1 MKKGVMLMDDMDG
14 LISTAIRTTAARD
27 NRTMRSIC
35 KGIGFKPTKF
45 YDRLS
50 GRTPWN
56 THEIDAVAKE
66 LGLADGWALIGL
78 AKEEA
83 EIAKRRE
90 GEAA

>member
-1 MKKGVMLMDDMDG
+1 MVDMDS

-35 KGIGFKPTKF
+35 KGIDFKPTKF

-50 GRTPWN
+50 GRSSWN

-66 LGLADGWALIGL
+66 LGLADGWELIEL

-83 EIAKRRE
+83 QIASRRKTKTV
-90 GEAA
+90 